1 MSHSAPHPRSE
12 QPQGAPRS
20 GAEDSAG
27 TIRWQ
32 PVPAGSGQQQD
43 PSCFRCSSALSQPLV
58 CEGCGLLQPLPG
70 AIDPFALFS
79 LAPAAELDLEL
90 LRKRLTALSRRVH
103 PDFYAN
109 AGAEERERA
118 QASAAEL
125 NGAFEL
131 LSDETRRIEHLIA
144 RGGGPGA
151 EQERQ
156 MPAAFLAE
164 VLEWN
169 ESLDEARQGDPR
181 ALAGLEKLAG
191 ELRERLGAERAALR
205 GLLTPLPE
213 PGSPKYR
220 DARRVLNAVR
230 YLERAAA
237 ECAERRLDRAN
248 RTESTT

>member
-1 MSHSAPHPRSE
+1 MAHP
-12 QPQGAPRS
+12 APRPEPEPPSGPPPS
-20 GAEDSAG
+20 GAAADAG
-27 TIRWQ
+27 TVRWQ
-32 PVPAGSGQQQD
+32 PLPAGEKAQQD
-43 PSCFRCSSALSQPLV
+43 PACFRCSSALSQPLV
-58 CEGCGLLQPLPG
+58 CDGCGLLQPLTR

-79 LAPAAELDLEL
+79 LAPAAELDLEQ
-90 LRKRLTALSRRVH
+90 LRRRLTSLSRRVH

-109 AGAEERERA
+109 ASAEERERA

-131 LSDETRRIEHLIA
+131 LCDETRRIEHLIA

-169 ESLDEARQGDPR
+169 ESLDAARQGDPK
-181 ALAGLEKLAG
+181 ALAGLESLSA
-191 ELRERLGAERAALR
+191 ELRGRLAAERTALR
-205 GLLTPLPE
+205 RLLTPLPE

-220 DARRVLNAVR
+220 EARKLLNAVR

-248 RTESTT
+248 RPTPQA